1 MHKTIIKKKTKLCKN
16 KWAIVHTKWKLSYNY
31 NKLFVSIIIHTEDE
45 SKLHH
50 IPYHPLCPHWMQA
63 NDSLIM

>member
-1 MHKTIIKKKTKLCKN
+1 MHKTTNNKQT

-31 NKLFVSIIIHTEDE
+31 NKLFVSIIIHIEDK

-50 IPYHPLCPHWMQA
+50 IRYHPLCPHWMQI
-63 NDSLIM
+63 LY